1 MSGRFPYVASAGPI
15 LKTVDRF
22 RHNFPQEVTA
32 SILQKLGI
40 APKNESYVI
49 NVLRF
54 LDLISED
61 GSKVEEKARVF
72 LNSKED
78 QFQAESG
85 QIVQEAYKELF
96 VLYKDGAWTVE
107 KEDLIQFFRMTDKSS
122 KIVGER
128 QANTFICL
136 AGLAGRRTLPS
147 TKEARARKSEKR
159 ISKSTQAESRTTKS
173 QKQKSSAE
181 KKQNGQNL
189 GLTVRIEINLPADGS
204 QEVYDMIFRSI
215 RENLINE
222 S

>member
-22 RHNFPQEVTA
+22 RQNFPQEVTA

-54 LDLISED
+54 LDLISEA

-78 QFQAESG
+78 QFEAEFG

-96 VLYKDGAWTVE
+96 DLYKDSAWTAE
-107 KEDLIQFFRMTDKSS
+107 KEDLIQFFRTTDNSS

-136 AGLAGRRTLPS
+136 AGLAGRRNLPS
-147 TKEARARKSEKR
+147 TQEAGARRSGKR
-159 ISKSTQAESRTTKS
+159 ISKSTQAEPRTTKS
-173 QKQKSSAE
+173 QKQKGSAE

-204 QEVYDMIFRSI
+204 QETYDMIFRSI
-215 RENLINE
+215 RENLIDE